1 MGAMNDLQTAC
12 AAQPSEDT
20 VAAAL
25 RAADM
30 FRRTAVL
37 VRPERERDD
46 DEQWATVT
54 QPATMDADQLR
65 RDLIASQCQAPR
77 IPRKRSPV
85 LSADSPDGTSRQGRD
100 IPRPT
105 EPVDVIDE
113 SREYSRL
120 WWFVMIVLFAISC
133 AFALAGCGG
142 GGDDQQ
148 QQGGTAT
155 VQPVECAAAGC
166 AK

>member
-1 MGAMNDLQTAC
+1 MNYTFD
-12 AAQPSEDT
+12 
-20 VAAAL
+20 
-25 RAADM
+25 
-30 FRRTAVL
+30 RTAVL

-46 DEQWATVT
+46 DEQWATVTQPASLGALEFSDT

-105 EPVDVIDE
+105 SPVDSIDE
-113 SREYSRL
+113 DLEYHRL
-120 WWFVMIVLFAISC
+120 GGVVMIVLFAIAC

-142 GGDDQQ
+142 GGDDCHEDS
-148 QQGGTAT
+148 AT
-155 VQPVECAAAGC
+155 VQPVECAASGC

>member
-1 MGAMNDLQTAC
+1 MSYTFD
-12 AAQPSEDT
+12 
-20 VAAAL
+20 
-25 RAADM
+25 
-30 FRRTAVL
+30 RTAVL
-37 VRPERERDD
+37 VRPAHERDD
-46 DEQWATVT
+46 DEQWATVTQPAKLDAMDFSDT

>member
-1 MGAMNDLQTAC
+1 MNYTFD
-12 AAQPSEDT
+12 
-20 VAAAL
+20 
-25 RAADM
+25 
-30 FRRTAVL
+30 RTAVL

-54 QPATMDADQLR
+54 QPASLGALDFSDTQPVPMVDAEALMHARAD
-65 RDLIASQCQAPR
+65 AAMAACQAPR
-77 IPRKRSPV
+77 VPRRRSPI

-105 EPVDVIDE
+105 SPVDSIDE
-113 SREYSRL
+113 DLEYHRL
-120 WWFVMIVLFAISC
+120 WWYVMIVLFAIAC

-142 GGDDQQ
+142 DDCNEDS
-148 QQGGTAT
+148 AT
-155 VQPVECAAAGC
+155 VQPVECAASGC

>member
-1 MGAMNDLQTAC
+1 MDYTF
-12 AAQPSEDT
+12 D
-20 VAAAL
+20 
-25 RAADM
+25 
-30 FRRTAVL
+30 RTAVL

-46 DEQWATVT
+46 DEQWATVTQPAKLDAMDFSDT